1 MGASLVSPL
10 CPQKL
15 RRRSS
20 PSIQQDIA
28 IGLAPLNRMNAGY
41 AGHPLD
47 LLDSLILIPRTRLS
61 RLAQVLWLLRHASLH
76 HHPRF
81 CVPTPG
87 LMQMER
93 LSTGKTR
100 LR

>member
-1 MGASLVSPL
+1 MPDIPL
-10 CPQKL
+10 
-15 RRRSS
+15 
-20 PSIQQDIA
+20 IFWDI
-28 IGLAPLNRMNAGY
+28 
-41 AGHPLD
+41 
-47 LLDSLILIPRTRLS
+47 LILIPRTRLS

-93 LSTGKTR
+93 LRPESWRDTPSLLASTADFERNKIS
-100 LR
+100 